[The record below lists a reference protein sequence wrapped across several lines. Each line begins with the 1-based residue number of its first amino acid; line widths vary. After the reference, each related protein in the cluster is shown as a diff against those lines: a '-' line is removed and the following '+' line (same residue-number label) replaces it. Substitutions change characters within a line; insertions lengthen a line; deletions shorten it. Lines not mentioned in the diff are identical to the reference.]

1 MLIFLAMALISQ
13 TYFWKGDDLPML
25 KKEHF
30 VGTHLCFVLCT
41 VKYNQEIFLFAGK
54 GVEAAYLCLKPF
66 ALLRLGSQHHSNTV
80 TQRHNNTV
88 IQQHSNTS
96 TQ

>member
-13 TYFWKGDDLPML
+13 TYFWKGDDLPMF
-25 KKEHF
+25 KNEHF

-66 ALLRLGSQHHSNTV
+66 ALLRLGSP
-80 TQRHNNTV
+80 
-88 IQQHSNTS
+88 QHSNPA
-96 TQ
+96 TQYQSNIVTQQNSKTVSK